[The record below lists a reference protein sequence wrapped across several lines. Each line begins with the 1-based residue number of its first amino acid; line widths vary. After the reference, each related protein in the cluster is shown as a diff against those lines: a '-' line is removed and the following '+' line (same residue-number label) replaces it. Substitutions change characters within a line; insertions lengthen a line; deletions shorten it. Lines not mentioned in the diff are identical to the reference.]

1 MVKAYKTIEKIGKI
15 DQYEFLV
22 ENRLIERSSNI
33 SNPITRNKSS
43 LFSLPSQ
50 RSISKE
56 KQQIMELKKV
66 CNLCPQLY
74 VSCQVHGGDWINF
87 SHMEIKRFLHQ
98 SHSLE
103 KCDPI
108 PNQICSNVFTNILM
122 HTKRDRMST
131 QLL

>member
-1 MVKAYKTIEKIGKI
+1 MVEAYKTIEKIGK

-33 SNPITRNKSS
+33 SNSITRNKNS
-43 LFSLPSQ
+43 LFSFPSQ

-56 KQQIMELKKV
+56 KQQIMELKKD
-66 CNLCPQLY
+66 CNLYPQSF
-74 VSCQVHGGDWINF
+74 VSCQVHGGDWIRF
-87 SHMEIKRFLHQ
+87 FHMKIKCFLHQ
-98 SHSLE
+98 SQSLE
-103 KCDPI
+103 NCDPV

-122 HTKRDRMST
+122 HTKRNRMST